1 MEKGQLEIKDF
12 VFNSL
17 SGESSPIAET
27 LEFAPLER
35 DALSSERRKG
45 EIQREEELAEKK
57 GFNILDLAQEQVER
71 KKQNEQDKKDLIEN
85 EVTTRLKVVEKEI
98 FEKAHEE
105 GMKAGK
111 EEIASHVKVA
121 ADEQLDILTNLIED
135 LLLSKD
141 KLYQEQKKQ
150 LLFMVKNLVQWI
162 ILRELKDDGTYLESL
177 LERLISELQTQTNL
191 NIQVNKKDFEKMPEV
206 LTSLQKKIG
215 ELKNVRLVIDYDL
228 PEKGM
233 LLDSDNGMIKSST
246 SEQFHALDK
255 LFEKLGVF
263 NKDFT
268 DEEDET

>member
-17 SGESSPIAET
+17 SGESSSAHKT
-27 LEFAPLER
+27 VDFAPLER
-35 DALSSERRKG
+35 DTLSLERRKG
-45 EIQREEELAEKK
+45 EIQSEEKLAEEK
-57 GFNILDLAQEQVER
+57 GFDILDLAQEQVER
-71 KKQNEQDKKDLIEN
+71 KKQREQDKKNLIEN
-85 EVTTRLKVVEKEI
+85 EVTSRLKVVEKEV
-98 FEKAHEE
+98 FDKAHEE
-105 GMKAGK
+105 GIQAGK

-121 ADEQLDILTNLIED
+121 ADEQLNILTNLVDD
-135 LLLSKD
+135 LLKSKE

-162 ILRELKDDGTYLESL
+162 ILRELKDDGKYLESL
-177 LERLISELQTQTNL
+177 LEKLVSELQTQTNL

-233 LLDSDNGMIKSST
+233 VLDSDNGMIKSST

-255 LFEKLGVF
+255 LFEKIGVF

-268 DEEDET
+268 DEENET